1 MNTGHDTVGM
11 LPNVTLGR
19 CGGLEAGGSGG
30 GFLASAVLGPS
41 GVGSAVASEFV
52 VVLLECG

>member
-30 GFLASAVLGPS
+30 GVLAGAALGP
-41 GVGSAVASEFV
+41 VG
-52 VVLLECG
+52 LGQR